1 MTLPVTSPHNHEFL
15 QNVPSFDVNAP
26 DVVSALHKVVL
37 NVSMLFPDTSCII
50 TLLHPSGTT
59 LLTYTSDQTAAT
71 GEIAQHPF
79 NYSGSMLGQVMQ
91 RRQPL
96 VIADAEQTALAQ
108 EIPGINGRSLLVVP
122 LVDADICIGALVI
135 ARSEPGGFDDQ
146 AVRIVSA
153 FANQAALALVSVQQ
167 ANSIQHWIR
176 EDQRYLRT
184 ILQASSDGIAMV
196 GERRRFIE
204 VNPAFGRMFA
214 LEPAQLEDRLC
225 ADIFG
230 CNGEVKPACCL
241 KGCMIEHALQHEQSL
256 EYAEVD
262 INVQDSSR
270 VLGLSVTP
278 VALKDAPVCL
288 VIARDM
294 TAVRDA
300 TRSRAKFLSMMTH
313 ELRSPLNAINGYLEL
328 LLAGVGGELTG
339 EQHDFARRAR
349 AGSEHL
355 YALLEDLLLIS
366 RADAGQMRLNRELI
380 RLPAVIDN
388 AVEELELTAIDN
400 EITMQLNIVD
410 NLPRLYAD
418 PVRLQQVLRNLINN
432 ALHFTPAGGEV
443 TISASLIREG
453 HSLSASQEDDDEPRQ
468 LLQLQVRD
476 TGCGVAPEFHQRI
489 FERFFQAPNE
499 RIGRAGGQGLGLAIV
514 KMIVELHE
522 GIVTVSSAPGQ
533 GSTFTCFLPCLSN

>member
-1 MTLPVTSPHNHEFL
+1 MTLPVTSLHDHEFL

-26 DVVSALHKVVL
+26 DVMSALHKVVL
-37 NVSMLFPDTSCII
+37 NVSMLFPDTNCII
-50 TLLHPSGTT
+50 MLLHPSGTT
-59 LLTYTSDQTAAT
+59 LLTYTSDQTT
-71 GEIAQHPF
+71 GGEIAQHPF

-96 VIADAEQTALAQ
+96 VIADAEQTALAH
-108 EIPGINGRSLLVVP
+108 EIPHFYGRSLLVAP

-135 ARSEPGGFDDQ
+135 TRSEPGEFDDQ
-146 AVRIVSA
+146 TVRILSA
-153 FANQAALALVSVQQ
+153 FADQAALSLVSVQQ
-167 ANSIQHWIR
+167 ANSIQHWIL
-176 EDQRYLRT
+176 EDQRYLRA

-196 GERRRFIE
+196 GEQRRFIE
-204 VNPAFGRMFA
+204 VNPAFGRMFS
-214 LEPAQLEDRLC
+214 LEPAQLVDHQC

-230 CNGEVKPACCL
+230 CRGEVKPACCL

-262 INVQDSSR
+262 INIQGSSR

-294 TAVRDA
+294 TAVRDGV
-300 TRSRAKFLSMMTH
+300 RSKAKFLSMITH

-328 LLAGVGGELTG
+328 LLTGVGGELTS

-349 AGSEHL
+349 AGSENL

-380 RLPAVIDN
+380 HLPAIIDN
-388 AVEELELTAIDN
+388 AVEELELTAVDN
-400 EITMQLNIVD
+400 AIRMHLDIAN

-418 PVRLQQVLRNLINN
+418 SVRLQQVLRNLINN

-443 TISASLIREG
+443 TISASLLKAG
-453 HSLSASQEDDDEPRQ
+453 HSLSASQEEDDEPQQ

-476 TGCGVAPEFHQRI
+476 TGCGIAPEFHQRI

-499 RIGRAGGQGLGLAIV
+499 CIGRAGGQGLGLAIV
-514 KMIVELHE
+514 KMIVELH
-522 GIVTVSSAPGQ
+522 GGTVTVSSAPGQ
-533 GSTFTCFLPCLSN
+533 GSTFTCLLPCLSN